1 VNRDFRFNP
10 PVRGGILFNGA
21 GIIILT
27 IVSGWGLWRATTTH
41 VGPLFLLYLLLPLLA
56 IFLIPLL
63 AYRVYALWR
72 ASYLIERDGFHL
84 YWGLREESIPMDQ
97 VQWVRSSN
105 DLDIAL
111 LRPRIRWP
119 GAVLGMRDQL
129 DGSRVEYLAA
139 QNAPLILIATDEC
152 IFAITPDK
160 PDEFLRISQQF
171 AELGS
176 LTPFPA
182 RSVHPAF
189 LLAQVWSVRAARYLL
204 VAGMALTLVLFGV
217 ASLVVPSH
225 STVSLRLGSAGN
237 PADAVPS
244 VQVLLLP
251 IINSFFFLADVLLG
265 LFFFRRQG
273 EQIIAY
279 ILWGSSV
286 FTSVLFLIA
295 LLLIMG
301 RG

>member
-1 VNRDFRFNP
+1 MNRDFRFNP

-97 VQWVRSSN
+97 VQWVHSSN
-105 DLDIAL
+105 DLGVAL
-111 LRPRIRWP
+111 LRPRLRWP
-119 GAVLGMRDQL
+119 GAVLGVRDQL
-129 DGSRVEYLAA
+129 DGSQVEYMAA
-139 QNAPLILIATDEC
+139 QNSPLILIATDEYK
-152 IFAITPDK
+152 FAISPDK

-182 RSVHPAF
+182 RSVRPAF
-189 LLAQVWSVRAARYLL
+189 LLAQVWAVRSARFLL
-204 VAGMALTLVLFGV
+204 IAGLALTLVLFWV
-217 ASLVVPSH
+217 ASLIIPSH

-251 IINSFFFLADVLLG
+251 IINGFFYLADVILG
-265 LFFFRRQG
+265 LFFFRRQS
-273 EQIIAY
+273 EQVIAY

-301 RG
+301 RS